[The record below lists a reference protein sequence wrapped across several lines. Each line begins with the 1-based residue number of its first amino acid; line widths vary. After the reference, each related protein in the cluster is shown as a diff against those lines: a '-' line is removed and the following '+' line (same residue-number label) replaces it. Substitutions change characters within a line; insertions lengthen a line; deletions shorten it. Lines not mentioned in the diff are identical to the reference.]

1 MILIPEMKTW
11 YGMISTLGTLG
22 RFSKMPG
29 TLGSLA
35 ACLIWI
41 AFGGLSLWVIAAVA
55 VIGTI
60 AADKYEKAVERE
72 DPPEVVIDE
81 VAGCWVAC
89 WGFEPTYA
97 IVGLFIFRIIDITKP
112 FPVRE
117 MERLPGGVGIMADD
131 ILGGVI
137 ANLLLRG
144 LTWTFFKGGMET
156 IRGLYREMTMDTK
169 FLAERLIEEAAS
181 RNMTIALAESC
192 TGGLIAGSSD
202 KCSGSL
208 RGLSWLSCDLQQRS
222 KRSISFELTPALSMS
237 MVR

>member
-1 MILIPEMKTW
+1 MILIPGMKTW

-29 TLGSLA
+29 TLGSMA

-41 AFGGLSLWVIAAVA
+41 AFGGLPLWVIAAVA

-60 AADKYEKAVERE
+60 AADKYEKAVKRE

-81 VAGCWVAC
+81 VVGCWTAC

-97 IVGLFIFRIIDITKP
+97 IVGLFLFRIIDITKP

-144 LTWTFFKGGMET
+144 LTWIFFKGGMET
-156 IRGLYREMTMDTK
+156 ILGFVGR
-169 FLAERLIEEAAS
+169 
-181 RNMTIALAESC
+181 
-192 TGGLIAGSSD
+192 
-202 KCSGSL
+202 
-208 RGLSWLSCDLQQRS
+208 
-222 KRSISFELTPALSMS
+222 
-237 MVR
+237 

>member
-1 MILIPEMKTW
+1 M
-11 YGMISTLGTLG
+11 
-22 RFSKMPG
+22 
-29 TLGSLA
+29 
-35 ACLIWI
+35 
-41 AFGGLSLWVIAAVA
+41 
-55 VIGTI
+55 
-60 AADKYEKAVERE
+60 
-72 DPPEVVIDE
+72 IDE

-156 IRGLYREMTMDTK
+156 ILGFIGR
-169 FLAERLIEEAAS
+169 
-181 RNMTIALAESC
+181 
-192 TGGLIAGSSD
+192 
-202 KCSGSL
+202 
-208 RGLSWLSCDLQQRS
+208 
-222 KRSISFELTPALSMS
+222 
-237 MVR
+237 